1 MKEKAVAEL
10 IASRFGEKPER
21 VELGVVDTVTSLSH
35 GNPAFAHE
43 TIMMLKTEGSIEQG
57 RSGIRWA
64 GDETDTS
71 LMNLPESTQI
81 AILKRLDRLSP
92 PLQLVLKVASVIGNQ
107 FSYRALRSIYPIS
120 SDKAQLSQLLEELR
134 LGGFLRVVSQQ
145 KKLLEFFNSET
156 ARVCYESMLAQQR
169 KKLHRRYAQWLEKGR
184 SPEVDDTYLAMGTP
198 IGERQDF

>member
-1 MKEKAVAEL
+1 
-10 IASRFGEKPER
+10 
-21 VELGVVDTVTSLSH
+21 
-35 GNPAFAHE
+35 
-43 TIMMLKTEGSIEQG
+43 MMLKTEGSIEAT

-64 GDETDTS
+64 GEGTDTAS
-71 LMNLPESTQI
+71 MHLPESTQV

-107 FSYRALRSIYPIS
+107 FDYRALKGIYPIS
-120 SDKAQLSQLLEELR
+120 TDKAQLAQLLEELR

-145 KKLLEFFNSET
+145 KRVLEFFNSEI

-184 SPEVDDTYLAMGTP
+184 SAEVDDSYLAMAYHWKQAGFL
-198 IGERQDF
+198 GKSMQYYEH